1 MQPQLPGQLFDA
13 AERDRLERITDLVPD
28 LVLTEYGT
36 PQARA
41 ALAEAEVLLTCWGT
55 PTVDAEALADAPK
68 LRAIVHAAGTIKSL
82 VGPECW
88 ERGIVVS
95 SGADANA
102 VPVAEYT
109 LSMILLAGKRVFA
122 AAHGYHRAGARPVK
136 PSDGQTGNYRR
147 TVGLVS
153 ASRVGRRVAE
163 LLRPFDLEVL
173 IADPFLDIA
182 GAAALGATLVG
193 LDELCA
199 RAEILSLHAPAIP
212 ATRHLIGPAQLQAMP
227 DGGTLINTARGSI
240 LDHDALL
247 AELKTGR
254 ISAVLDVTEPEPLP
268 ADSPFYDL
276 PNVLVTPHVAG
287 AQGIE
292 IRRLGS
298 WALDEIERYAAG
310 QPLRHEIRAAE
321 LDITA

>member
-1 MQPQLPGQLFDA
+1 MQPQLPAQLFGA
-13 AERDRLERITDLVPD
+13 AERERLERLTQLDPGP
-28 LVLTEYGT
+28 VLTDYRT
-36 PQARA
+36 PPARA
-41 ALAEAEVLLTCWGT
+41 ALAEAEVLLTCWGA
-55 PTVDAEALADAPK
+55 PTVDAVALASAPK
-68 LRAIVHAAGTIKSL
+68 LRAIVHAAGSIKTL

-88 ERGIVVS
+88 QRGIVVS

-109 LSMILLAGKRVFA
+109 LSMILLSGKRVLS
-122 AAHGYHRAGARPVK
+122 AAHAYHRAGARPPK
-136 PSDGQTGNYRR
+136 PSDGLTGNYQR

-163 LLRPFDLEVL
+163 LLKPFDLQVL
-173 IADPFLDIA
+173 IADPFLSAD
-182 GAAALGATLVG
+182 GAKRLGADLVE

-199 RAEILSLHAPAIP
+199 RSQVLSLHAPAIP
-212 ATRHLIGPAQLQAMP
+212 ATRHLIGPAQLQALP
-227 DGGTLINTARGSI
+227 DGATLINTARGAI

-247 AELKTGR
+247 EHVRGGR

-268 ADSPFYDL
+268 ADSPFYQL
-276 PNVLVTPHVAG
+276 SNVLLTPHVAG

-298 WALDEIERYAAG
+298 WALDEVDRYARGEAL
-310 QPLRHEIRAAE
+310 QHEIRAAE

>member
-1 MQPQLPGQLFDA
+1 MQPQLPGQLFDP
-13 AERDRLERITDLVPD
+13 AERDRLERVTDLGPD
-28 LVLTEYGT
+28 LVLTDFGT
-36 PQARA
+36 PPARA
-41 ALAEAEVLLTCWGT
+41 ALAEAEVLLTCWGA
-55 PTVDAEALADAPK
+55 PTVDAKALADAPR

-102 VPVAEYT
+102 VPVAEYA
-109 LSMILLAGKRVFA
+109 LSMILLTGKRVFD
-122 AAHGYHRAGARPVK
+122 AAHDYHRAGARPAK

-153 ASRVGRRVAE
+153 ASRVGRRVAD
-163 LLRPFDLEVL
+163 LLRPFDLDVL
-173 IADPFLDIA
+173 IADPFLDAA
-182 GAAALGATLVG
+182 GAEALGATLVG
-193 LDELCA
+193 LDELCT

-212 ATRHLIGPAQLQAMP
+212 ATRHLIGPAQLRAMP

-254 ISAVLDVTEPEPLP
+254 LSAVLDVTEPEPLP

-310 QPLRHEIRAAE
+310 QPLRHEILTAE